1 MQGNCKANRN
11 RTGIV
16 GAIGISHAL
25 DRRSREGGSYNVDT
39 SLNQFNNWYLDLGLQ
54 DEETLAAIKSRHPDF
69 LVRHDT
75 DLFTMISLT
84 RESLHNSHGSGKGEL
99 FDPARFTTM
108 DMRWGREREM
118 AEFLDWTQIVRFSG
132 PSDQN
137 RVRYGYDHGSHMPG
151 ADTPE
156 WFQT

>member
-1 MQGNCKANRN
+1 M
-11 RTGIV
+11 

-39 SLNQFNNWYLDLGLQ
+39 SLNQFNNWYLDLGLH
-54 DEETLAAIKSRHPDF
+54 DEETMAAIKSRNSGF

-75 DLFTMISLT
+75 DLFTMASQT
-84 RESLHNSHGSGKGEL
+84 HGSLHKSHGSGKEEL

-108 DMRWGREREM
+108 DMRWGRDGET

-132 PSDQN
+132 PSDPD
-137 RVRYGYDHGSHMPG
+137 RVQHGYDHGSHMPG
-151 ADTPE
+151 GDTLE